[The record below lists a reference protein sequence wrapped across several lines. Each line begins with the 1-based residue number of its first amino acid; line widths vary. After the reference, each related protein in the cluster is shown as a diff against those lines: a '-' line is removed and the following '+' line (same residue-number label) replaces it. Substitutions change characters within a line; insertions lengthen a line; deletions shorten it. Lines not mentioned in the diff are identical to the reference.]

1 MSKDKNILNFHIY
14 RYHLLPISQDSVQ
27 TSLFPKQTFT
37 QKDIIERK
45 NEFFKISLVNISEN
59 KKIRTP
65 MIIHWQ
71 DEDYFVLKVANKKVT
86 TIYKDFKP
94 SDHPTEPFVYVLI
107 NNDPKVQKIGISENI
122 QAFSNPMV
130 VKNVLSKVFNKELED
145 LGLSITINNLFDK
158 QDFWKIIENN
168 TNKIT
173 YIDFQF
179 VRPNLAKISKSL
191 NEVFRNFSKDLNSH
205 ESHLSVKSPTNG
217 VLENLDKDNDTLKG
231 LTEYSSNGG
240 GNVKIKV
247 KGIRKLINTNEKPVT
262 VEVDEVNI
270 EGVADQILPV
280 IKSII
285 GDGNN

>member
-14 RYHLLPISQDSVQ
+14 RYHLLPISQDTVQ

-37 QKDIIERK
+37 QKEIIERK

-145 LGLSITINNLFDK
+145 LGLSITIKNLFDK

-168 TNKIT
+168 SNKIT

>member
-37 QKDIIERK
+37 QKEIIERK

-145 LGLSITINNLFDK
+145 LGLSITIKNLFDK

-168 TNKIT
+168 SNKIT

>member
-1 MSKDKNILNFHIY
+1 MSKDRNILSFNIF

-27 TSLFPKQTFT
+27 TSLFPRQTFS
-37 QKDIIERK
+37 QEEVIERK
-45 NEFFKISLVNISEN
+45 NEFFQITLNNISEN
-59 KKIRTP
+59 KKIKTP
-65 MIIHWQ
+65 MIIHWN
-71 DEDYFVLKVANKKVT
+71 DEDYFVLKVANKKLT
-86 TIYKDFKP
+86 TIYKDFKS

-107 NNDPKVQKIGISENI
+107 NNDPEVQKIAISENI
-122 QAFSNPMV
+122 QAFSNPLV
-130 VKNVLSKVFNKELED
+130 VKNVLSKVFNKELKE

-217 VLENLDKDNDTLKG
+217 VLENLDKENKTLKG
-231 LTEYSSNGG
+231 LTDYSSNGG

-247 KGIRKLINTNEKPVT
+247 KGYSKLFNTNEKPVT
-262 VEVDEVNI
+262 VNVDEVNI
-270 EGVADQILPV
+270 EGVAEQIIPV
-280 IKSII
+280 LKSII
-285 GDGNN
+285 GNGND

>member
-1 MSKDKNILNFHIY
+1 MSKDKNILNFHIF

-37 QKDIIERK
+37 QKEIIERK

-130 VKNVLSKVFNKELED
+130 VKNVLSKVFNRELED

-247 KGIRKLINTNEKPVT
+247 KGVRKLINTNEKPVT